1 MGTTSF
7 DDMPHERMIAW
18 LDKADNAAVQGAADR
33 LLSAATEIDKIG
45 EELKVRPQMV
55 EWKGEGANSFRTWS
69 ADLANATL
77 RLGLYSKEASKR
89 LGEAAQAIAAA
100 KAAAPR
106 PKAGAEASLKAA
118 LSTPNDPDAVLL
130 ARELRTEKDAM
141 AREMTKLSQ
150 AYNQSAERI
159 GALEKPE
166 FPPPP
171 HVIAP
176 LREAKYDRTDGYIP
190 AGGTAGVAAGAASR
204 GISAAGVGY
213 GSPGEVAVHS
223 AGSPVAHGSVAAPVG
238 GEVSRPVG
246 MEIDSVATLPT
257 TSPNP
262 PVVQPGV
269 PGPGR
274 PDGGQP
280 ATPVVLPPSLGGGPT
295 VRPPSTTT
303 GGGRAGGARPP
314 MPAVTGNPVAGPPG
328 RPPVMGTP
336 VTGPVGRV
344 PQDSG
349 IVGGRPVAQ
358 PSGRPTAGLPRGTVV
373 GGESTHAG
381 RGMPGYGPGMG
392 GAGGS
397 GQSGAAGGRRLAGEV
412 GGMVGRPQQP
422 SRTGARPFTPGGTGL
437 VRGTGTGDE
446 GRGAGQMGRGPASS
460 VRTGESRRDER
471 ERPDYL
477 VEDEETWQ
485 QGDRRVVPPVID

>member
-7 DDMPHERMIAW
+7 DNMPHERMIAW

-45 EELKVRPQMV
+45 EELKIRPQMV

-106 PKAGAEASLKAA
+106 PTAGAEASLKAA

-159 GALEKPE
+159 GSLEKPE

-171 HVIAP
+171 QVIAP
-176 LREAKYDRTDGYIP
+176 LREAKYDHANGYMP
-190 AGGTAGVAAGAASR
+190 AGGSAGGATGAASR
-204 GISAAGVGY
+204 GVSAHGVGY
-213 GSPGEVAVHS
+213 ESPGGVALHS
-223 AGSPVAHGSVAAPVG
+223 AVSPVAHGSVSAPVG
-238 GEVSRPVG
+238 GAVSGPVG

-257 TSPNP
+257 TPPNP

-269 PGPGR
+269 PGQGR

-280 ATPVVLPPSLGGGPT
+280 VVLPPNLGSGPA

-303 GGGRAGGARPP
+303 GGGKVGAPRPP
-314 MPAVTGNPVAGPPG
+314 MPSVTGNPATGPLR
-328 RPPVMGTP
+328 RPPIMGTP
-336 VTGPVGRV
+336 VTGPVGRL

-381 RGMPGYGPGMG
+381 RGMTGYGPGMG
-392 GAGGS
+392 GVGGS

-422 SRTGARPFTPGGTGL
+422 GSTGARPFTPGGTGL
-437 VRGTGTGDE
+437 VRGTGDG
-446 GRGAGQMGRGPASS
+446 GRVAGQMGRGAASN
-460 VRTGESRRDER
+460 VRPGDSRRDER

-477 VEDEETWQ
+477 VEDDETWQ

>member
-159 GALEKPE
+159 GSLKKPE

-171 HVIAP
+171 QVIAP
-176 LREAKYDRTDGYIP
+176 HE
-190 AGGTAGVAAGAASR
+190 ASR
-204 GISAAGVGY
+204 GYDQTADGYARGRGSTGGVAGAVSQSVSMPGAGYESPGGAAAPSVGY
-213 GSPGEVAVHS
+213 PA
-223 AGSPVAHGSVAAPVG
+223 AHGSVSAPVEG
-238 GEVSRPVG
+238 TASHPVN

-257 TSPNP
+257 TSPNS

-280 ATPVVLPPSLGGGPT
+280 VTPVVLPPSLGGGPA
-295 VRPPSTTT
+295 VRPPSTAT
-303 GGGRAGGARPP
+303 GGGKVGAPRPP
-314 MPAVTGNPVAGPPG
+314 MPSVTGNPVAGPLG

-336 VTGPVGRV
+336 VTGPVGRL

-381 RGMPGYGPGMG
+381 RGMTGYGPGMG
-392 GAGGS
+392 GVGGS
-397 GQSGAAGGRRLAGEV
+397 SQNGVAGGRRLAGET

-422 SRTGARPFTPGGTGL
+422 GNTGTRPFTPGGTGL
-437 VRGTGTGDE
+437 VRGTVSGD
-446 GRGAGQMGRGPASS
+446 G
-460 VRTGESRRDER
+460 VSRRDGR

-477 VEDEETWQ
+477 VEDDETWQ

>member
-45 EELKVRPQMV
+45 EELKIRPQMV

-106 PKAGAEASLKAA
+106 PTAGAEASLKAA

-150 AYNQSAERI
+150 AYSQSAERI
-159 GALEKPE
+159 GSLEKPQ

-171 HVIAP
+171 QAVASSGNVAV
-176 LREAKYDRTDGYIP
+176 RGEDGYISN
-190 AGGTAGVAAGAASR
+190 GGTSGGVGAASP
-204 GISAAGVGY
+204 SASAPVSRYESPDGV
-213 GSPGEVAVHS
+213 ALHS
-223 AGSPVAHGSVAAPVG
+223 AGSPVAHGSVSAPVG
-238 GEVSRPVG
+238 GTVSRPVG

-257 TSPNP
+257 TSPNS

-269 PGPGR
+269 PSSGR

-280 ATPVVLPPSLGGGPT
+280 VTPVALPPSLGGGPA

-303 GGGRAGGARPP
+303 GSGKVGVPRPP
-314 MPAVTGNPVAGPPG
+314 MPSVTGNPVAGPLG

-336 VTGPVGRV
+336 VTGPVGRL

-349 IVGGRPVAQ
+349 IVGGRPVTQ

-381 RGMPGYGPGMG
+381 RGMTGYGPGMG
-392 GAGGS
+392 GVGGS

-422 SRTGARPFTPGGTGL
+422 GSTGARPFTPGGTGL
-437 VRGTGTGDE
+437 VRGTGDG
-446 GRGAGQMGRGPASS
+446 GRVAGQMGRGAASN
-460 VRTGESRRDER
+460 VRPGDSRRDER

-477 VEDEETWQ
+477 VEDDETWQ

>member
-7 DDMPHERMIAW
+7 DNMPHERMIAW

-106 PKAGAEASLKAA
+106 PTAGAEASLKAA

-159 GALEKPE
+159 GSLEKPE

-171 HVIAP
+171 QVIAP
-176 LREAKYDRTDGYIP
+176 HGASRGYDQTADGYAP
-190 AGGTAGVAAGAASR
+190 GRGSAGGVAGAVPQSVSMPGAGYESPGGTAVHS
-204 GISAAGVGY
+204 VGY
-213 GSPGEVAVHS
+213 PA
-223 AGSPVAHGSVAAPVG
+223 AHGSVSAPVG
-238 GEVSRPVG
+238 GTVSRPVD

-257 TSPNP
+257 TSPNS
-262 PVVQPGV
+262 PVGQPGV

-280 ATPVVLPPSLGGGPT
+280 VTPVVLPPSLGGGPA

-303 GGGRAGGARPP
+303 GGGKVGVPRPP
-314 MPAVTGNPVAGPPG
+314 MPSVTGNPVAGPLG

-336 VTGPVGRV
+336 VTGPVGRL

-349 IVGGRPVAQ
+349 IVGGRPVTQ

-381 RGMPGYGPGMG
+381 RGMTGYGPGMG
-392 GAGGS
+392 GVGGS
-397 GQSGAAGGRRLAGEV
+397 GQSGAAGGRRLAGEA

-422 SRTGARPFTPGGTGL
+422 GSTGARPFTPGGTGL
-437 VRGTGTGDE
+437 VRGTASGD
-446 GRGAGQMGRGPASS
+446 GD
-460 VRTGESRRDER
+460 SRRDGR

-477 VEDEETWQ
+477 VEDDETWQ

>member
-159 GALEKPE
+159 GSLKKPE

-171 HVIAP
+171 QVIAP
-176 LREAKYDRTDGYIP
+176 DSETGKDHTTSNVAS
-190 AGGTAGVAAGAASR
+190 GGAAVGGAAGVASR
-204 GISAAGVGY
+204 GISATGVGY
-213 GSPGEVAVHS
+213 GSPGGVASHS
-223 AGSPVAHGSVAAPVG
+223 VGHPAAHGSVSAPVG
-238 GEVSRPVG
+238 GAVPRPVG

-257 TSPNP
+257 TSPNS

-269 PGPGR
+269 PSPGR

-280 ATPVVLPPSLGGGPT
+280 VSPAVLPPSLGGGPA

-303 GGGRAGGARPP
+303 GGGKVGVPRSP
-314 MPAVTGNPVAGPPG
+314 MPSVTGNPVAGPLG
-328 RPPVMGTP
+328 RPPVMGSP
-336 VTGPVGRV
+336 VTGPVGRL

-373 GGESTHAG
+373 GGEGTHAG
-381 RGMPGYGPGMG
+381 RGMTGYGPGMG
-392 GAGGS
+392 GVGGS
-397 GQSGAAGGRRLAGEV
+397 GQNGVAGGRRLAGET
-412 GGMVGRPQQP
+412 GGMVGRPQQAG
-422 SRTGARPFTPGGTGL
+422 STGTRPFTPGGTGL
-437 VRGTGTGDE
+437 VRGTGDG
-446 GRGAGQMGRGPASS
+446 GRVAGQMGRGAASN
-460 VRTGESRRDER
+460 VRPGDSRREER

-477 VEDEETWQ
+477 VEDDETWQ
-485 QGDRRVVPPVID
+485 RGDRRVVPPVID

>member
-18 LDKADNAAVQGAADR
+18 LDKADNATVQGAADR

-159 GALEKPE
+159 GSLKKPE

-171 HVIAP
+171 QVISPDSAFFG
-176 LREAKYDRTDGYIP
+176 RDNRGGYVS
-190 AGGTAGVAAGAASR
+190 GGGAAVGAS
-204 GISAAGVGY
+204 GTEGGGVG
-213 GSPGEVAVHS
+213 AVPNNASVPERGHESTGWAS
-223 AGSPVAHGSVAAPVG
+223 APSTTHASVSAPVSG
-238 GEVSRPVG
+238 TGPHPVD
-246 MEIDSVATLPT
+246 MEIDGVATLPKAP
-257 TSPNP
+257 PNLS
-262 PVVQPGV
+262 VNQPEV
-269 PGPGR
+269 PLPGR
-274 PDGGQP
+274 PDGGL
-280 ATPVVLPPSLGGGPT
+280 PVSPGVLPPSFGGRT
-295 VRPPSTTT
+295 TALPPSSNA
-303 GGGRAGGARPP
+303 GGRATGISRPP
-314 MPAVTGNPVAGPPG
+314 MPSITGS
-328 RPPVMGTP
+328 P
-336 VTGPVGRV
+336 VTGPIARPSG
-344 PQDSG
+344 DSG
-349 IVGGRPVAQ
+349 IVGGRSVTQTP
-358 PSGRPTAGLPRGTVV
+358 GRPTAGLPRGTVV
-373 GGESTHAG
+373 GGEGTNAG
-381 RGMPGYGPGMG
+381 RGVMGHGAGMG
-392 GAGGS
+392 GVGGG
-397 GQSGAAGGRRLAGEV
+397 GQSAVAGGRRLAGETGGVV
-412 GGMVGRPQQP
+412 GGRSQQAGRM
-422 SRTGARPFTPGGTGL
+422 GNRPFTPGGTGL
-437 VRGTGTGDE
+437 VRGTATGE
-446 GRGAGQMGRGPASS
+446 GSRGVGPVGRGGPNSFRAGDQ
-460 VRTGESRRDER
+460 RRDER

>member
-7 DDMPHERMIAW
+7 DDMPHERMFAW
-18 LDKADNAAVQGAADR
+18 LDKADSAVVQAAADR

-45 EELKVRPQMV
+45 EELKVRPQLV

-159 GALEKPE
+159 GTLEPPE

-171 HVIAP
+171 QVIAP
-176 LREAKYDRTDGYIP
+176 LSETKLDHASGYVP
-190 AGGTAGVAAGAASR
+190 AAGSAGVAAGVASQGPSR
-204 GISAAGVGY
+204 PGIGY
-213 GSPGEVAVHS
+213 ESPGGAAAHTAGYS
-223 AGSPVAHGSVAAPVG
+223 AAHGSVSAPVG
-238 GEVSRPVG
+238 GATSRPVD
-246 MEIDSVATLPT
+246 MEIDNVATLPT
-257 TSPNP
+257 TSSNP
-262 PVVQPGV
+262 PVVQPNV
-269 PGPGR
+269 PGMGR
-274 PDGGQP
+274 PDGGLP
-280 ATPVVLPPSLGGGPT
+280 VTPVVLPPGLGGGPGA
-295 VRPPSTTT
+295 RPPSTTAT
-303 GGGRAGGARPP
+303 GSGKAGVPRPP
-314 MPAVTGNPVAGPPG
+314 MPPVTGTPVTGPLG
-328 RPPVMGTP
+328 RPPVMGAP
-336 VTGPVGRV
+336 VAGPAGRL

-349 IVGGRPVAQ
+349 IVGGRPVTP
-358 PSGRPTAGLPRGTVV
+358 PSGRPTAGIPRGTVV
-373 GGESTHAG
+373 GGEGTHAG
-381 RGMPGYGPGMG
+381 RGMTGYGPGMG
-392 GAGGS
+392 GVGGS
-397 GQSGAAGGRRLAGEV
+397 GQSGVAGGRRLAGEA

-422 SRTGARPFTPGGTGL
+422 GHTGARPFTPGGTGL
-437 VRGTGTGDE
+437 VRGTGQV
-446 GRGAGQMGRGPASS
+446 GRGAVGD
-460 VRTGESRRDER
+460 VRPGESRRDER
-471 ERPDYL
+471 ERPNYL
-477 VEDEETWQ
+477 VEDDETWQ